1 MWQGYG
7 RLPLILHVL
16 HTKGVSA
23 NYFICFLSIF
33 FCYVIHQYFLF
44 AVWTGSTSYA
54 RTQGQTLI
62 LRLCLL
68 TTHVHLQMVLLHLHL
83 SIFQLQQL
91 QSLHPMHRLEHT
103 VYDAHISFFLK
114 RCYQDWG
121 YNKHWIIPFFFQ
133 FSCAQPFPPTAAAAN
148 ANALAGWMA
157 NASASS
163 SVQAAVVT
171 ASSIPVPQN
180 QGLNFN
186 WTAVVRLI
194 GHYGF
199 EGTRK
204 SKEDMA

>member
-1 MWQGYG
+1 MVIELLKNSHLTWKLELSFPPLSVCLRKKEGSTFLSNCVIFMWQGYG

-16 HTKGVSA
+16 HTKGVAA

-33 FCYVIHQYFLF
+33 VCYVIHQYFLF

-114 RCYQDWG
+114 RC
-121 YNKHWIIPFFFQ
+121 
-133 FSCAQPFPPTAAAAN
+133 
-148 ANALAGWMA
+148 
-157 NASASS
+157 
-163 SVQAAVVT
+163 
-171 ASSIPVPQN
+171 
-180 QGLNFN
+180 
-186 WTAVVRLI
+186 
-194 GHYGF
+194 
-199 EGTRK
+199 
-204 SKEDMA
+204 

>member
-1 MWQGYG
+1 MNLDYVIWERFCKLWLLNYWRIVILPENWSCLSLLYLYACVKKREAHSFPIVCVIFMWQGYG

-16 HTKGVSA
+16 HTKGVSV

-33 FCYVIHQYFLF
+33 VCYAIHQYFLF

-114 RCYQDWG
+114 RC
-121 YNKHWIIPFFFQ
+121 
-133 FSCAQPFPPTAAAAN
+133 
-148 ANALAGWMA
+148 
-157 NASASS
+157 
-163 SVQAAVVT
+163 
-171 ASSIPVPQN
+171 
-180 QGLNFN
+180 
-186 WTAVVRLI
+186 
-194 GHYGF
+194 
-199 EGTRK
+199 
-204 SKEDMA
+204 